1 MEVEDLALEL
11 IFILYEQLEQLPIL
25 RQMVGFHAVGG
36 VARVEG
42 GEGAI
47 VGLGSSVI
55 GGLDNKLARG
65 FVEFSPRVGPFLHG
79 VDNIPQDLGQFE
91 L

>member
-11 IFILYEQLEQLPIL
+11 IFVLYEQLEQLPIL
-25 RQMVGFHAVGG
+25 RQMVGFLGLEMSENHAVGG

-42 GEGAI
+42 GDGAI

-55 GGLDNKLARG
+55 G
-65 FVEFSPRVGPFLHG
+65 
-79 VDNIPQDLGQFE
+79 
-91 L
+91 